1 MDEKKLLGD
10 KFREMKI
17 IITENQYNKIKDN
30 LISEAETTAG
40 VGAYKSPILGL
51 IRGKMAY
58 EVKMK
63 DVGEKKR
70 HQEEM
75 IVYNPYNHSDFQYK
89 QITSKMNKR
98 E

>member
-1 MDEKKLLGD
+1 
-10 KFREMKI
+10 MKI
-17 IITENQYNKIKDN
+17 IITENQYEKIKDQ
-30 LISEAETTAG
+30 LINEADTTASAG
-40 VGAYKSPILGL
+40 SYKSAIIGM

-58 EVKMK
+58 EVKME

-89 QITSKMNKR
+89 QMTSKINKR
-98 E
+98 K